1 MYAEGV
7 AEGKGGGGG
16 GVWERR
22 AKQAEPSRAKPVY
35 HSAHFAGRFLPSH
48 PIFSPLPPVRSLV
61 PGYIPGM
68 LSRIN
73 NTPCLSI
80 YFYIDKNQTALQVRI
95 LKSQSRAMS
104 FSV

>member
-16 GVWERR
+16 SLG
-22 AKQAEPSRAKPVY
+22 AKSEASRAEPSRASLPL
-35 HSAHFAGRFLPSH
+35 SSLSGRFLPSH

-61 PGYIPGM
+61 PGYVPGM

-80 YFYIDKNQTALQVRI
+80 YFYIDKNQTALQVGI